1 MRGCGLVDGAGE
13 GSGGVEFVEVRMGFF
28 RRWMGLMGVE
38 IDGKASTNFDGSVL
52 GMELDGVEIGVEEV
66 WQGASHEVLR

>member
-1 MRGCGLVDGAGE
+1 MRGCSLVDGAGE
-13 GSGGVEFVEVRMGFF
+13 GSGGVEFVEVRGFF

-38 IDGKASTNFDGSVL
+38 IDGKSSTNFDGSVL

-66 WQGASHEVLR
+66 WQGASHEVVR